1 VCIDGATKMNDDV
14 LYLLYP
20 AIFVFSMLFIGLV
33 YTVIEF
39 KKMEND
45 QNKDK
50 DKDKDKDQPKPDDK

>member
-1 VCIDGATKMNDDV
+1 VCFDGATQMNNDV

-50 DKDKDKDQPKPDDK
+50 DKNKDKSKPDDK

>member
-1 VCIDGATKMNDDV
+1 MCFDGATQMNDDV

-39 KKMEND
+39 KKMEKNSE
-45 QNKDK
+45 KDK
-50 DKDKDKDQPKPDDK
+50 DKPKRDDK

>member
-1 VCIDGATKMNDDV
+1 VCFDGATQMNDDV

-39 KKMEND
+39 KKM
-45 QNKDK
+45 DK
-50 DKDKDKDQPKPDDK
+50 DKSKSKPDEK

>member
-1 VCIDGATKMNDDV
+1 MNDDV

-39 KKMEND
+39 KKMEKNSE
-45 QNKDK
+45 KDK
-50 DKDKDKDQPKPDDK
+50 DKSKRDDK

>member
-1 VCIDGATKMNDDV
+1 VCFDGATQMNDDV

-39 KKMEND
+39 KKMEKDN
-45 QNKDK
+45 DK
-50 DKDKDKDQPKPDDK
+50 DKDKDDSKLDDK

>member
-1 VCIDGATKMNDDV
+1 MNNDV

-39 KKMEND
+39 KKMDND

-50 DKDKDKDQPKPDDK
+50 DKDKNKDNSKSDDK

>member
-1 VCIDGATKMNDDV
+1 MNDDV

-39 KKMEND
+39 KKMEKDN
-45 QNKDK
+45 DK
-50 DKDKDKDQPKPDDK
+50 DKDKDKDDSKLDDK